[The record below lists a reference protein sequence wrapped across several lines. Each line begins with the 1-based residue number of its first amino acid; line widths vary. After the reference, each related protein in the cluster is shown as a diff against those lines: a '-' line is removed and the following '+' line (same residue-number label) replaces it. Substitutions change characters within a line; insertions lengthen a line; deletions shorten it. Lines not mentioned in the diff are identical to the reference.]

1 MSDSV
6 FTHWRDVLLR
16 LQTAEQEI
24 RKTQAYTQEV
34 EMIRLLQELIKEQS
48 PDENSDSTAC

>member
-16 LQTAEQEI
+16 LQAAEEEI
-24 RKTQAYTQEV
+24 RKTQSYTQEV

-48 PDENSDSTAC
+48 QDENTDSAAS